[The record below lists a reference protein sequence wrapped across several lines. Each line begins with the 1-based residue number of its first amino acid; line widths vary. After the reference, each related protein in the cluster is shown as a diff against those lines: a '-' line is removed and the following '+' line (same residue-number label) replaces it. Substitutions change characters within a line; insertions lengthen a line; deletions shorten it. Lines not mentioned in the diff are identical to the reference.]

1 MLIVTWWSLMVLIWS
16 GLLFRNSPAPRFIYT
31 SALHINLI
39 SIKITCPMIL
49 FINSDYVVGSE
60 KKNFYP
66 NFLLSMVGALPHL
79 GKYMNKFCGN
89 RFHNECAMYTYS
101 LQAIGETTTNQ
112 PFWMIQIG
120 SLVIAL
126 DHTAL
131 LFRWIKKERKT
142 IENQGFF
149 AINFCV
155 LLLYNF

>member
-1 MLIVTWWSLMVLIWS
+1 M
-16 GLLFRNSPAPRFIYT
+16 LLFTISNAHCHMVIVNGAHLKWAFISQFSSSKIYT
-31 SALHINLI
+31 YSALHINLI

-49 FINSDYVVGSE
+49 FINSDYVVGGE

-66 NFLLSMVGALPHL
+66 NFLLSMVGALVHL
-79 GKYMNKFCGN
+79 GKYTNKFCGN
-89 RFHNECAMYTYS
+89 RFHNECAVYKYS

-131 LFRWIKKERKT
+131 LFS
-142 IENQGFF
+142 
-149 AINFCV
+149 
-155 LLLYNF
+155 